1 MDVVVF
7 AKALYKQLD
16 ERRES
21 LLEQLVLGAAGS
33 YEQYRQLVGEIQGLD
48 YGRETLRS
56 LLEKTDDDVEDTL
69 RSGPRRAESRKTKG

>member
-16 ERRES
+16 ERRET
-21 LLEQLVLGAAGS
+21 LAEQLVLGAATS
-33 YEQYRQLVGEIQGLD
+33 LEQYRQCVGEIQGLD
-48 YGRETLRS
+48 FARARLRS

-69 RSGPRRAESRKTKG
+69 RS